1 MRNIERLLKREGLP
15 EKLRLEKQ
23 RELEKLEVIFK
34 ENKQSELERKMAV
47 KYHKVKFFERVKIT
61 RAIEKLEKA
70 NPVEAKR
77 PDAVT
82 KNIES
87 LRDDLHYVT
96 NFPKGYKYV
105 SVLKGDAD
113 DDAIRRKRE
122 KLRQIIKERGL
133 ADAALAEANEGGTDA
148 AAAVVKAAG
157 EKEKEKDDFFM
168 ESDSDSG
175 LGLGLRTL
183 AVDITRRYSRHALMM
198 SSYTSSPSLVADS
211 SSREHKICDYDIL
224 ASSLL

>member
-1 MRNIERLLKREGLP
+1 MRNIQRLLKREGLP

-61 RAIEKLEKA
+61 RAIEKLEKQ

-168 ESDSDSG
+168 ESDSDS
-175 LGLGLRTL
+175 
-183 AVDITRRYSRHALMM
+183 
-198 SSYTSSPSLVADS
+198 DS
-211 SSREHKICDYDIL
+211 DSDSGSGSD
-224 ASSLL
+224 

>member
-1 MRNIERLLKREGLP
+1 MRNIQRLLKREGLP

-47 KYHKVKFFERVKIT
+47 RYHKVKFFERVKIT

-70 NPVEAKR
+70 NPVEAER

-148 AAAVVKAAG
+148 VAAAAVKAAG

-175 LGLGLRTL
+175 SG
-183 AVDITRRYSRHALMM
+183 S
-198 SSYTSSPSLVADS
+198 DS
-211 SSREHKICDYDIL
+211 GSDSD
-224 ASSLL
+224 